1 MRRQVV
7 AVGLTLVV
15 IAVIGLLY
23 LQALAQSRDTRR
35 AWVTT
40 RDLAAGSVIAPA
52 DVERVRIPDTGDPF
66 TVLESSPIG
75 RRAAHALSSGTLLV
89 PDDLLGQDT
98 VLVPLSLRAAPD
110 LAAGDTLD
118 VYALVGGQAVLVGRD
133 VIVVA
138 TGDPLSVLVP
148 ASQEPYWIALQAG
161 GVELYA
167 ARSSGA
173 EVAPGGDVDVPTAIG
188 QLAGA
193 ADGNAV
199 SLPAPTPSPTMR
211 RQP

>member
-1 MRRQVV
+1 VRRQAV

-23 LQALAQSRDTRR
+23 LQALAESHDTRA
-35 AWVTT
+35 AWMMT
-40 RDLAAGSVIAPA
+40 RDVPAGSVIASA
-52 DVERVRIPDTGDPF
+52 DVEQIRIPDTGDAF

-75 RRAAHALSSGTLLV
+75 RRAAHQLSTGTLLV
-89 PDDLLGQDT
+89 PGDLLGTDM

-110 LAAGDTLD
+110 LATGDSLD

-167 ARSSGA
+167 ARSNGA
-173 EVAPGGDVDVPTAIG
+173 GVAPGSSVDVPTAIG

-193 ADGNAV
+193 ADGGAV
-199 SLPAPTPSPTMR
+199 PLPGPTLTPTSPR
-211 RQP
+211 KP